1 MSVASAVLVTLA
13 KMRITGVNLFK
24 RTEGGSPLVF
34 FTFDVKLFS
43 MSAGALG
50 DKRLSDVVWKTE
62 TYSLCYGV
70 DTLHT
75 NRQIYLSI
83 TNENVDVAKK
93 RLK

>member
-24 RTEGGSPLVF
+24 RVEGGSPLDF

-43 MSAGALG
+43 MSAGAL
-50 DKRLSDVVWKTE
+50 KNNRLREVDLKTE

-70 DTLHT
+70 DTSHT
-75 NRQIYLSI
+75 NRQIYLY
-83 TNENVDVAKK
+83 
-93 RLK
+93 